1 MFNMEKKKRIGLL
14 TFVVFIAG
22 TIMAVI
28 DAVVT
33 VSYGVMETVAEQS
46 SADLQELVFNGPVW
60 WKINPIIIITIISV
74 GVIAF
79 LLGSD
84 IGTSTRPARQLFE
97 LAPVFLTFVTISF
110 SGLGDVIS
118 QTFIEFMTGNNP
130 LNWLHKDWWWTRFM
144 PIPALIAFLAGH
156 SVPTGTDMLIGSVVG
171 IVMLGALWLYYYK
184 PLNFR
189 ARITAMWKKRNEPV
203 LNVKKIKKK

>member
-1 MFNMEKKKRIGLL
+1 MEKKKRIGLL
-14 TFVVFIAG
+14 TLVVFIAG
-22 TIMAVI
+22 TIMAII

-46 SADLQELVFNGPVW
+46 SAGLQELVFNGPIW

-84 IGTSTRPARQLFE
+84 GGTSTRPSKQLFE

-118 QTFIEFMTGNNP
+118 QSFIEFMTGNNP

-144 PIPALIAFLAGH
+144 PIPAVIAFLAGH
-156 SVPTGTDMLIGSVVG
+156 SVPTGTDMLIGSIVG
-171 IVMLGALWLYYYK
+171 ISILVAMWLYYYK
-184 PLNFR
+184 QLDFPT
-189 ARITAMWKKRNEPV
+189 RIVAMWKKRNGPV
-203 LNVKKIKKK
+203 LDVKKVKEK

>member
-1 MFNMEKKKRIGLL
+1 MLFMERKKRIGLL
-14 TFVVFIAG
+14 TFVVFMAG
-22 TIMAVI
+22 TVMAII

-33 VSYGVMETVAEQS
+33 VAYGVMEDVAQHS
-46 SADLQELVFNGPVW
+46 SADFSELVINGPIW

-84 IGTSTRPARQLFE
+84 TGKSIRPSKQLFE
-97 LAPVFLTFVTISF
+97 LVPVFLTFVTISF

-118 QTFIEFMTGNNP
+118 QTAIECLKGNNP
-130 LNWLHKDWWWTRFM
+130 LNWLQYEWWWTRFM

-156 SVPTGTDMLIGSVVG
+156 SVPSGTDMVIGSVVG
-171 IVMLGALWLYYYK
+171 IVILGAMWFYYYK

-189 ARITAMWKKRNEPV
+189 ARIGEMWK
-203 LNVKKIKKK
+203 NVMNKF

>member
-1 MFNMEKKKRIGLL
+1 MFFMDKKKRIGLL

-22 TIMAVI
+22 TVMAII

-33 VSYGVMETVAEQS
+33 VSYGVMETVDEQS
-46 SADLQELVFNGPVW
+46 SADLHELVFNGPVW
-60 WKINPIIIITIISV
+60 WKINPVIIITIISV

-84 IGTSTRPARQLFE
+84 IGASIRPSRE
-97 LAPVFLTFVTISF
+97 LLELMPVFLTFVIISF

-118 QTFIEFMTGNNP
+118 QTFIEFMKGNNP
-130 LNWLHKDWWWTRFM
+130 LNWLHYEWWWTRFM

-156 SVPTGTDMLIGSVVG
+156 SVPWGTDMVIGSVVG
-171 IVMLGALWLYYYK
+171 ISILGAMWFYYYR
-184 PLNFR
+184 PINFR
-189 ARITAMWKKRNEPV
+189 ARIGEKWKSVMDKF
-203 LNVKKIKKK
+203 